1 MKGNKNLKNIIGI
14 RFKKLG
20 KIYFFNP
27 KGLKVKKG
35 DKVIV
40 ETTQGEEL
48 AEVLIPNRMVEDEKI
63 IEPLKKVIRI
73 ANNKDIKRY
82 EECKKIEKEA
92 FKICQQKIKEHKLDM
107 TLTEVEC
114 KFDNSKVIFYFTA
127 DGRIDFRDL
136 VKDLA
141 AIYRTRIEMRQI
153 GVRDEVKRI
162 GGNGVCG
169 RELCCCTFLS
179 DFETVSIK
187 MAKEQNIS
195 LNPSKISGNC
205 GRLMCCLK
213 YENEVYEDKLKR
225 LPNVGAIVK
234 TEEGEGEVDGVETLK
249 ERVKV
254 KFRTED
260 GDGYT
265 YKRYDAK
272 DIKVIKDIAKERID
286 EEELENKKELEDL
299 EKLEKEDKKNSKDM

>member
-1 MKGNKNLKNIIGI
+1 MKNIIGV

-27 KGLKVKKG
+27 KNLKVRRG

-40 ETTQGEEL
+40 ETAQGDEYG
-48 AEVLIPNRMVEDEKI
+48 EVVIPNRYIEDEKI
-63 IEPLKKVIRI
+63 LAPLKKVIRI
-73 ANNKDIKRY
+73 ANYKDHKQY
-82 EECKKIEKEA
+82 KECRKKEKEA
-92 FKICQQKIKEHKLDM
+92 YETCLKKIKEHKLEM
-107 TLTEVEC
+107 TLTDVEY
-114 KFDNSKVIFYFTA
+114 KFDNSKILFYFTA

-141 AIYRTRIEMRQI
+141 AIYKTRIELRQI

-187 MAKEQNIS
+187 MAKEQNLS

-213 YENEVYEDKLKR
+213 YENDVYEEKAEKLPK
-225 LPNVGAIVK
+225 VGAIVK
-234 TEEGEGEVDGVETLK
+234 TEDGVGEVESVETLK
-249 ERVKV
+249 EQLRVKFKDDEV
-254 KFRTED
+254 V
-260 GDGYT
+260 T
-265 YKRYDAK
+265 YKKYNAK
-272 DIKVIKDIAKERID
+272 DVLIIKDV
-286 EEELENKKELEDL
+286 EEETEGD
-299 EKLEKEDKKNSKDM
+299 